1 MSHTQ
6 KIITKM
12 SKKAMRS
19 DKSGNQIR
27 SGDFKQQY
35 EIIRKDVMKLKKD
48 LQKGY
53 DMARRVVE
61 KKGFLNQFI
70 KTK

>member
-1 MSHTQ
+1 MSHSQ
-6 KIITKM
+6 KIISKM

-19 DKSGNQIR
+19 DKPGNQIK

-35 EIIRKDVMKLKKD
+35 EIIRKDIMKLKKD

-53 DMARRVVE
+53 DMAKGVVE